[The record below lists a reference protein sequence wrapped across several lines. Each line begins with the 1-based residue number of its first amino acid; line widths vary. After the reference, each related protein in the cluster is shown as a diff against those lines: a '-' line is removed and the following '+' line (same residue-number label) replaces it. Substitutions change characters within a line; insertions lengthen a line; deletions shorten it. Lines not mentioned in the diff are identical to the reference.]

1 MNISEIL
8 RDGMIDSVETEKIK
22 SEIMSDNE
30 VSRDEANDL
39 FELKDKA
46 TSMCK
51 EFKDFFVEAITSHLM
66 NDGVVIPEEVDW
78 FKSKSAADG
87 EYDELE
93 KEIAKRC
100 EIEI

>member
-1 MNISEIL
+1 
-8 RDGMIDSVETEKIK
+8 
-22 SEIMSDNE
+22 
-30 VSRDEANDL
+30 
-39 FELKDKA
+39 
-46 TSMCK
+46 MCK

-66 NDGVVIPEEVDW
+66 NDGVVTPEEVDW